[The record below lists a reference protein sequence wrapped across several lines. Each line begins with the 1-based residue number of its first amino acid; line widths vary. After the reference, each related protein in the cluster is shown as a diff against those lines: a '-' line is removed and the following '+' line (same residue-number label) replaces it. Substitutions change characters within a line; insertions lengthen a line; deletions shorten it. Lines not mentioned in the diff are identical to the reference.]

1 MSIDKA
7 PPAVLAS
14 LPIARSVA
22 SRGARIQLYD
32 CNATGAQ
39 KWTVSN
45 GAPVNH
51 GSGAFL
57 DATGQLPAD
66 GTRLQIWNCTNAAN
80 QIEATPGGFV
90 AVPSGQHLDDPLKK
104 DVAMRLVSAAE
115 NSSLDWRSQFAYVED
130 IGDGR
135 GYTAGIVGFC
145 SGTGDLLELVE
156 AYAAAQPSNVL
167 ARYLPALR
175 SANGTASHEGLDP
188 DFPADWRTAAADPV
202 FQLAQETERDRVYFT
217 PAVRDGKADGVRAL
231 GQFAYYDAA
240 VMHGYEG
247 MLTIRDRA
255 LRRVLPP
262 IAGGD
267 ECAWLG
273 AFLDERVAEMKT
285 EQAHSD
291 TSRVDTAQR
300 VFLADGNVDLNPP
313 LAFTVYGEVF
323 RIG

>member
-1 MSIDKA
+1 M
-7 PPAVLAS
+7 
-14 LPIARSVA
+14 
-22 SRGARIQLYD
+22 
-32 CNATGAQ
+32 
-39 KWTVSN
+39 SN

-51 GSGAFL
+51 GPGTCL
-57 DATGQLPAD
+57 DDAGRRSAD
-66 GTRLQIWNCTNAAN
+66 GTRLLIWTCTNAAS
-80 QIEATPGGFV
+80 QIEATPGGFA
-90 AVPSGQHLDDPLKK
+90 AVPAGQDLDDPLKK

-145 SGTGDLLELVE
+145 SGTGDMLELVE
-156 AYAAAQPSNVL
+156 AYAVAKPSNVL
-167 ARYLPALR
+167 AKYLPALR
-175 SANGTASHEGLDP
+175 AANGTASRAGLDP
-188 DFPADWRTAAADPV
+188 GFAGDWRIAAADPV
-202 FQLAQETERDRVYFT
+202 FQLAQETERDRVYFA

-240 VMHGYEG
+240 VMHGHAG
-247 MLTIRDRA
+247 MRTIRGRA
-255 LRRVLPP
+255 LRRALPP
-262 IAGGD
+262 ARGGD

-285 EQAHSD
+285 EVAHSD

-313 LAFTVYGEVF
+313 LAFAVYGEPF